1 MRRLFRRT
9 RDGIAVRLD
18 EQERRVV
25 RLARDVVDGVGSGD
39 DDPAAARLAYD
50 ARPDDEDASRRFR
63 ELTADDLSE
72 ARRLDREAFMRT
84 IDATLLTEEEAESWM
99 RVIGDARLAL
109 AARIG
114 ISEDGWE
121 AGVAPGQP
129 PELLLVSY
137 LGGIQDALVRAL
149 MS

>member
-1 MRRLFRRT
+1 MRRPFRRT

-63 ELTADDLSE
+63 ELTADDLAE
-72 ARRLDREAFMRT
+72 ARRLTD
-84 IDATLLTEEEAESWM
+84 EEAESWM

-137 LGGIQDALVRAL
+137 LGGIQDALVQAL

>member
-1 MRRLFRRT
+1 VRRPFRRT

-25 RLARDVVDGVGSGD
+25 RLARDVVDGVGTD
-39 DDPAAARLAYD
+39 DGDPAIARLSYD
-50 ARPDDEDASRRFR
+50 ARPDDGEASQRFR
-63 ELTADDLSE
+63 ELTAGDLDE
-72 ARRLDREAFMRT
+72 ARRIDREAFLRT
-84 IDATLLTEEEAESWM
+84 IDAQVITDDEAEAWM

-114 ISEDGWE
+114 ITDDGWE
-121 AGVAPGQP
+121 AGVGPGQP

-137 LGGIQDALVRAL
+137 LGGIQDALVRVL
-149 MS
+149 MG

>member
-1 MRRLFRRT
+1 VRRPFRRI

-25 RLARDVVDGVGSGD
+25 RLARDIVDGVGAD
-39 DDPAAARLAYD
+39 EDDPAAARLSYD
-50 ARPDDEDASRRFR
+50 ARPDDEDASRAFR
-63 ELTADDLSE
+63 ELTADDLDQ
-72 ARRLDREAFMRT
+72 ARRADRDAFLRT
-84 IDATLLTEEEAESWM
+84 IDAAVLTDEEAEAWM

-114 ISEDGWE
+114 ITDDGWE
-121 AGVAPGQP
+121 ASVRPGQP
-129 PELLLVSY
+129 PELLLVGY

-149 MS
+149 MA